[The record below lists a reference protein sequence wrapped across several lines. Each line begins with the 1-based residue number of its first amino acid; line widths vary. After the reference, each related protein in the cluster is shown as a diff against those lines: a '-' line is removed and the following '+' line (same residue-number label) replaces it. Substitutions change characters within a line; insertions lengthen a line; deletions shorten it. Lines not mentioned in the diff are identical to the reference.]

1 MKLGDAPC
9 VSCTVRRVTD
19 TFDCRRVCRKYLDF
33 RKQRDERNAKE
44 KQNGTVTA
52 YQVETMR
59 RLSRRKNK

>member
-9 VSCTVRRVTD
+9 VYCPVRRVTD
-19 TFDCRRVCRKYLDF
+19 TFDCRKVCWKYLEF
-33 RKQRDERNAKE
+33 RKMRDERNAKE

-59 RLSRRKNK
+59 KLSRRKNR